1 MRIIILGAPG
11 TGKRAQTQRLAE
23 KYGIESLT
31 TGELVKRAMTEP
43 GGYGPQ
49 VKMLHAAGQHISDD
63 LLLNLLQERLRRPEM
78 GSGFVLNGFP
88 RNLLQA
94 LTLDESLAELDQPL
108 DLVILL
114 HIETDALMERLVG
127 RRTCRSCGAQFNIY
141 THPAVVEG
149 VCDHCGGRLHQ
160 RADDNEETV
169 SSRLHVFEHLTHAL
183 LDHYGKQEKLL
194 QVDGEGSAEQVF
206 ERVCQGMD
214 GFLNDRSLE
223 TKQANT
229 ESVAA
234 VAEAEPSY
242 EVENSNSETADTTQ
256 TATSNVKAKSSSVA
270 KKKASPKKAASSAP
284 SKSKKAAA
292 KKKAVVKSA
301 KKSKPK
307 VQKKAAVKKK
317 PAVKKPSAKPA
328 ATKKKHAKTKVS
340 AKKKVTQKKKVAK
353 KKVAKKLLSKKK
365 KPISSV
371 KKKVAKKR
379 VAVSKKKVAV
389 KKKVSAKKKTV
400 AKKRIATKKASV
412 AKKSATKKRPPR
424 PTKKVAKKKIAQAK
438 RPTKSVAKKTQKK
451 KPVKKAAVAKSAK
464 KSKKKSVSR
473 KKSARR

>member
-23 KYGIESLT
+23 KYGIKSLT
-31 TGELVKRAMTEP
+31 TGELVKCAMSEP
-43 GGYGPQ
+43 DGYGPQ
-49 VKMLHAAGQHISDD
+49 VRMLHAAGQHVSDD
-63 LLLNLLQERLRRPEM
+63 LLLNLLQERLRQPEM
-78 GSGFVLNGFP
+78 AEGFVLNGFP

-114 HIETDALMERLVG
+114 HIETDALMEHLVG

-149 VCDHCGGRLHQ
+149 ICDHCGGRLHQ

-206 ERVCQGMD
+206 ERLCQGMD
-214 GFLNDRSLE
+214 RFLKERPLE

-229 ESVAA
+229 GSVAA

-242 EVENSNSETADTTQ
+242 EVESSNPESADTAQ
-256 TATSNVKAKSSSVA
+256 TAAEAKVKSAKSSRVA

-292 KKKAVVKSA
+292 KKKAVVKSDN
-301 KKSKPK
+301 KSKPK
-307 VQKKAAVKKK
+307 AQKKT
-317 PAVKKPSAKPA
+317 AVKKPGAKSAT
-328 ATKKKHAKTKVS
+328 TKKKQVKTEIS
-340 AKKKVTQKKKVAK
+340 AKKKVAQKKKVAK
-353 KKVAKKLLSKKK
+353 KKIAKKLLSKKK
-365 KPISSV
+365 KPISTA
-371 KKKVAKKR
+371 KKKVAKKKA
-379 VAVSKKKVAV
+379 AVSKKKVAA
-389 KKKVSAKKKTV
+389 KKKVLAKKKVV

-412 AKKSATKKRPPR
+412 AKKSATKKGPSRPA
-424 PTKKVAKKKIAQAK
+424 KKVAKKKAVQAK
-438 RPTKSVAKKTQKK
+438 RPAKSAVKKTQKK
-451 KPVKKAAVAKSAK
+451 RPVKKAAAAKSVK
-464 KSKKKSVSR
+464 KRNRKNVSR